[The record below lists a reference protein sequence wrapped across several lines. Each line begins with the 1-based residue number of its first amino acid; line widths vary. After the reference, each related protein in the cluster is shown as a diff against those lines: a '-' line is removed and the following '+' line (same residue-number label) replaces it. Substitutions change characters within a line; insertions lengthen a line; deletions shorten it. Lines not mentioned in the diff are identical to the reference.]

1 MGKVDS
7 AAYYAKNIGLV
18 HHLARKAY
26 GRLQGIGAAMP
37 YDDMVQELSL
47 VFLRAYELFDP
58 NMGNKFST
66 YFTFAAYNRINKIVE
81 TYEIE
86 RVRLNIRSVEE
97 IDSYTDCEGSGS
109 FAETVPCDR
118 QRPDEAYE
126 AKRTAQDIYGN
137 LSPLAKLIVGWLAE
151 PPAFVLSEFAKAQ
164 AHVEYS
170 KSLGY
175 SKRAVTGLRI
185 LFICDLIRLVS
196 DVSKAEISYARDELK
211 AVIDCEGKYEHAR

>member
-1 MGKVDS
+1 MEKVDS
-7 AAYYAKNIGLV
+7 EAYYAKNIGLV
-18 HHLARKAY
+18 HHLARKGF

-37 YDDMVQELSL
+37 YDDMVQELSI

-81 TYEIE
+81 GFEIE

-97 IDSYTDCEGSGS
+97 IDSYTDHEDSSS
-109 FAETVPCDR
+109 FAETVPCTR
-118 QRPDEAYE
+118 QQPDEAYE
-126 AKRTAQDIYGN
+126 AERTAQDIYGN
-137 LSPLAKLIVGWLAE
+137 LSPLAKLIVGWLIE

-170 KSLGY
+170 KSLGH

-196 DVSKAEISYARDELK
+196 DVSKSEIGYARDELK
-211 AVIDCEGKYEHAR
+211 TIIDREDRYEFAR